1 MTATRRGRIAQW
13 RDKFIVEERYLQPA
27 ARRRLYV
34 TSGILVATGAVAF
47 AFLLVS
53 VVTQTGFHELDATV
67 EAWFNERVDGTATG
81 IMIVLAVAFGPVA
94 LPIIIL
100 VVLVIWISVAR
111 HLWRPLLL
119 AGGMIS
125 GVVLAQTIAPLVQHP
140 RPPVGLMLFG
150 PDHSFSFPSGHV
162 LGTSDFL
169 LITAYLLAS
178 RIQRTWFTIA
188 AFSVA
193 IASIGMQIVSRLY
206 LGYHWISDT
215 TASIAL
221 SLVIVGTVIAIDTHR
236 TVRVP
241 GEPILGPLS
250 QLQRDGT

>member
-1 MTATRRGRIAQW
+1 
-13 RDKFIVEERYLQPA
+13 VLSA
-27 ARRRLYV
+27 A
-34 TSGILVATGAVAF
+34 LVAVGSVSF

-53 VVTQTGFHELDATV
+53 VATQTGFHELDASV
-67 EAWFNERVDGTATG
+67 EAWFNERVDPATTSV
-81 IMIVLAVAFGPVA
+81 MIVLAVAFGPVA
-94 LPIIIL
+94 LPVIVLAVL
-100 VVLVIWISVAR
+100 VVWISTTR

-125 GVVLAQTIAPLVQHP
+125 GVALALLIAPLVQHP

-150 PDHSFSFPSGHV
+150 PDHTFSFPSGHV

-178 RIQRTWFTIA
+178 RIRRTWFTLLVGV
-188 AFSVA
+188 VA
-193 IASIGMQIVSRLY
+193 VVGIGAQVFSRLY

-241 GEPILGPLS
+241 GERISGPLS